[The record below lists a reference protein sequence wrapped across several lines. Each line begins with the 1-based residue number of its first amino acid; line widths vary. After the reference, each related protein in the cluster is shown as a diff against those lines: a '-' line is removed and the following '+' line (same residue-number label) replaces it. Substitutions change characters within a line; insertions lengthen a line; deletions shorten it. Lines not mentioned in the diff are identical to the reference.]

1 MKKKLAILLVLM
13 TLLTACGSSSSQSN
27 KSGGDTASKGETDSI
42 IIRGIISKTG
52 SVAVYGTSTEQGI
65 QLAVDEINSNGGV
78 GGKQIDY
85 KSEDDR
91 GDATESVTLYSKFV
105 EEGANTI
112 LGPITSKPAL
122 AVAENS
128 ASDGIPILTPTGTM
142 TSITENKDNVFRVC
156 FTDPLQGKIL
166 ANFAGQKLKAKSV
179 AILNNSSDDYS
190 KGVAEAF
197 KEQAKSLGLEIV
209 AEESY
214 GAQDKDF
221 KAQLTNIS
229 SKNPDVLLIPDY
241 YENDVLI
248 ASQAKSIGLKST
260 IIGSDGWD
268 GVLNVV
274 AKGSESD
281 IEGVYFTNHYSIDD
295 KSEKVQNFVK
305 TYKEKYKQD
314 PSSFSALGYD
324 AVYLYKEAFE
334 KAKSMEYADIVEA
347 LKSVSIEGVT
357 GNIKFGE
364 NNNPIKSAA
373 IIKITDG
380 KYAYDSTVEP

>member
-105 EEGANTI
+105 EEGANAI

-128 ASDGIPILTPTGTM
+128 TSDGIPILTPTGTM

-305 TYKEKYKQD
+305 TYKEKYNQD